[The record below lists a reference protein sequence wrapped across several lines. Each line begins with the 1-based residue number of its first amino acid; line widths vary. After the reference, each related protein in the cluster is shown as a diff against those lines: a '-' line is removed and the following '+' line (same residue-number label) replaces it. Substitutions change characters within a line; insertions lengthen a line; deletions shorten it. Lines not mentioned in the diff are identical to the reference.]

1 MSKDLS
7 FWKYEQVNNSTHK
20 EVYEKLSNGE
30 KVPGISILPIS
41 DIKKKIQETFWG
53 WDKLDDTHLEN
64 SNEMIEIFTTEQ
76 FVRFDCYSVTE
87 ENMNKL
93 IDIMLEYDCRL
104 YDSAIDVRFD

>member
-1 MSKDLS
+1 MVRDLS
-7 FWKYEQVNNSTHK
+7 FWKDEQVNNNTYK
-20 EVYEKLSNGE
+20 EVYEKLSNEE
-30 KVPGISILPIS
+30 KVLGISILPIS
-41 DIKKKIQETFWG
+41 DIKKKIEDAFFN

-64 SNEMIEIFTTEQ
+64 GNEMIEIFTTEQ

-93 IDIMLEYDCRL
+93 INIMLEYDCRL